1 MARTRDADDSENE
14 PEERPR
20 RRPKDE
26 EEDEP
31 EEGPR
36 RRKRPRDDDDDDDRP
51 SSGAL
56 GPLDKTFRDTSIVM
70 LILFALCCRGI
81 AFILSLICLITAKDS
96 KAKTN
101 ALVVLVIDGLLTVL
115 LIALRVTGQL
125 KLG

>member
-1 MARTRDADDSENE
+1 MARTRDADDSEDE

-36 RRKRPRDDDDDDDRP
+36 RRKRPRDDDDRP

-81 AFILSLICLITAKDS
+81 AFILSLICFLTAKDP
-96 KAKTN
+96 KAKSN
-101 ALVVLVIDGLLTVL
+101 ATVVLIIDGLLSVL
-115 LIALRVTGQL
+115 AAVYWTMKL
-125 KLG
+125 K